1 MMVDRSPS
9 SLPLWANLAAYSLE
23 RARLARDGTESSHGG
38 GSAHDCL
45 STAQQ
50 RVDCSSSNF
59 NGPAVQRSIQI
70 FRKIWSERGSQART
84 SPQKC
89 RYTPGYASATDHAP
103 PFVDLASTSQGLRS
117 GMSVFG
123 LKWYQVVEGLLS
135 IPSSRSN
142 QNRSCPVN
150 AFDDP

>member
-1 MMVDRSPS
+1 MGQPRGLLAGKGPTCDLRVTAPKAATAGDRRMI
-9 SLPLWANLAAYSLE
+9 AF
-23 RARLARDGTESSHGG
+23 
-38 GSAHDCL
+38 
-45 STAQQ
+45 QQ
-50 RVDCSSSNF
+50 LN

-135 IPSSRSN
+135 ISSSRSN